1 MNINI
6 DMEFLRET
14 VEARRWVGKWLNER
28 PNRGLDV
35 TDVATLCAG
44 YDMLANIIRQ
54 LTGEDVMDLN
64 KQMEYNNVQVTF
76 LELDQ

>member
-1 MNINI
+1 MNVNI

-14 VEARRWVGKWLNER
+14 VNARRDVGKWLNER

-44 YDMLANIIRQ
+44 YDMLASIIRQ
-54 LTGEDVMDLN
+54 LTGEDVTDVI
-64 KQMEYNNVQVTF
+64 KQMEYNSVQVTF
-76 LELDQ
+76 LDLDQ